1 MTLRTEEV
9 GATIFSAKN
18 IKISNDRLGLTRSAI
33 LLVLFIVIHA
43 VGNLHVFKGQ
53 RLRIWMVSVAKCV
66 RLFSNFS
73 LFLFSSRVSPLP
85 NLLLTVLLRLRFGA
99 AEVPMTSTATATST
113 CDSTGRASDFLPTSL
128 RSTSSC
134 QFCCTLVNSQGINV
148 LNLAISGLM
157 LLTFMTIHL
166 FQFRFGDT
174 DQFGPYYIRPP
185 PYLINFWGILSL
197 NLFWTDASYVEPV
210 GVRDIYVEA

>member
-1 MTLRTEEV
+1 MKL
-9 GATIFSAKN
+9 A
-18 IKISNDRLGLTRSAI
+18 
-33 LLVLFIVIHA
+33 
-43 VGNLHVFKGQ
+43 
-53 RLRIWMVSVAKCV
+53 
-66 RLFSNFS
+66 
-73 LFLFSSRVSPLP
+73 
-85 NLLLTVLLRLRFGA
+85 
-99 AEVPMTSTATATST
+99 
-113 CDSTGRASDFLPTSL
+113 
-128 RSTSSC
+128 
-134 QFCCTLVNSQGINV
+134 LVNSQGINV

-210 GVRDIYVEA
+210 GVRDIYVEASVEVWKLRKQRGSHAMLSTSKQIVRFHFYQRIVLLRH

>member
-1 MTLRTEEV
+1 MKL
-9 GATIFSAKN
+9 A
-18 IKISNDRLGLTRSAI
+18 
-33 LLVLFIVIHA
+33 
-43 VGNLHVFKGQ
+43 
-53 RLRIWMVSVAKCV
+53 
-66 RLFSNFS
+66 
-73 LFLFSSRVSPLP
+73 
-85 NLLLTVLLRLRFGA
+85 
-99 AEVPMTSTATATST
+99 
-113 CDSTGRASDFLPTSL
+113 
-128 RSTSSC
+128 
-134 QFCCTLVNSQGINV
+134 LVNSQGINV

-210 GVRDIYVEA
+210 GVRDIYVEALVEVWKQYGSSGEAMLCLSHRSRLYGLTFVKGLFF